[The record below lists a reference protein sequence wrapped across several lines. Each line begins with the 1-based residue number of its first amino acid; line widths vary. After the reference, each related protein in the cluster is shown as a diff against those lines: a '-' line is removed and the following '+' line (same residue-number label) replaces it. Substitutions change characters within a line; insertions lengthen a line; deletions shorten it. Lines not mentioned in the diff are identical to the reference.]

1 MESHPLEFVLHQVPL
16 VAILGLTECSVLP
29 PLPEDVEKDSPVYR
43 RAMQDHTSFNTKKA
57 LLGLLMAKNNAS
69 VWDSSDSKLLYKVI
83 PVDKSHVF
91 PKRQIAL
98 KTLGSSAMSPLSP
111 MNAQS
116 PMHPDGIISP
126 QWVHRHREMTPS
138 VVVGVYDMWE
148 SVESVNRKD
157 PLGVQHISSLERD
170 RDQVLVS
177 EINEKRKQ
185 LHDCGLK
192 LGVIIIV
199 KTYHDNDPLV
209 EERLSY
215 IRRASMIDR
224 QHQFTLFVLSDNG
237 NPSDIGEFLEMFQT
251 NLLEISHTYYRE
263 HEKRIKR
270 KKGKIT
276 VTGKATLPQPASG
289 ISSNPKYLS
298 VQAWHVRYDFKLG
311 VFAEFRQDLDGA
323 LRYYDAAYSGMINI
337 MHQSQTF
344 GGALAPGGGQLGLA
358 EIVPGSLR
366 WIEAR
371 VFLDSLSIKIY
382 KLFVYCKNPVSA
394 LIHLHKHFVNCREFP
409 EFAFTTASFD
419 GITKDQSSVSGLGHL
434 SNVSGGGSFQYWA
447 WASTHYRVFG
457 ELIETASARTSMVL
471 PFPSPGSA
479 SNQTQSIL
487 NTVSSTGLN
496 LIAGKATT
504 SLFGPFSSVSPVF
517 TVQNAGYY
525 YVLSGRCAEE
535 RWNKYKKAV
544 NAFMPGRTLSR
555 QSIRNHSR
563 ASSMDSIPPPTALDV
578 EKTVDHPLNIIEL
591 LTKGYEQFKKSK
603 NSRTT
608 LYLASDIARIY
619 EESGKYDMALEF
631 FERISKT
638 YRKEL
643 WFSILA
649 SVNRWMIKCA
659 HQLGLHSVVIGSIV
673 ELLSPKLTPSPGDRQ
688 RVLTEIQEILSGKGP
703 AMAPSSSEER
713 VDVKLDMDQ
722 MTSFLQC
729 DAQFRA
735 PHAHILENIDFQVTL
750 LAHPRDLPHASRMCI
765 PVSKILV
772 KFSNSQYDFC
782 ILPLEHQDDSTVK
795 SEIGLAHTM
804 NLIQCQ
810 DATQMAVSSEGGQVY
825 WVKHAPIN
833 LITGTSK
840 TFQCVLNVS
849 ENQELRIMSVSVILE
864 TAATRLELV
873 FKIQERPILHYKRQW
888 LSIAA
893 GETIP
898 RFIEL
903 PHFGEPS
910 CTRVDQREL
919 KALPEFIFLSPA
931 YLDEYLPVTLRVTN
945 QESESIHLFASC
957 QISCGIEPGGA
968 LDSFSQMALKKTD
981 FETCTDGGASL
992 KEDGAMSPD
1001 GHLSTLQID
1010 LGQVEPNATAES
1022 VFYVRVQSKPGSR
1035 MILTTLYG
1043 YFLSAPLTLPVVS
1056 GTTMLDL
1063 TDTRLLSK
1071 LCSKSDPHI
1080 SFETPFDAST
1090 DLMQVASNALPTNS
1104 STSIL
1109 SDGLSLDLD
1118 CRRSYEWAL
1127 TAAVRMLGK
1136 WDVEVDK
1143 VSLNIN
1149 DSQNSSMAI
1158 VKVQEVP
1165 LPISSR
1171 DWPQNHIQN
1180 YIFQITTSVDSL
1192 ASTTKVDIGELF
1204 IRWRRSKPSPGDWVC
1219 TKLDIPRPELAPESI
1234 RINVTIPGNLKVGT
1248 PFKMHYTV
1256 QNTTLHLAELVSYIE
1271 SSEYFVFAGYKQ
1283 INFSL
1288 SPLSSHIL
1296 TFQLVP
1302 LTSGRCALPH
1312 LKTMKRTDA
1321 TMLYPM
1327 VTSNSASSG
1336 VQELANL
1343 PSTVTRERLFPVL
1356 ADTPHMH
1363 GSKHG
1368 ELYVFVLPTVGW

>member
-177 EINEKRKQ
+177 EINEKRCMTAASNS
-185 LHDCGLK
+185 D
-192 LGVIIIV
+192 
-199 KTYHDNDPLV
+199 DPLV

-504 SLFGPFSSVSPVF
+504 SLFGPFSSVSPVLQF
-517 TVQNAGYY
+517 KMQDITMCSQ
-525 YVLSGRCAEE
+525 
-535 RWNKYKKAV
+535 
-544 NAFMPGRTLSR
+544 AFMPGRTLSR

-563 ASSMDSIPPPTALDV
+563 ASSMDS
-578 EKTVDHPLNIIEL
+578 
-591 LTKGYEQFKKSK
+591 
-603 NSRTT
+603 
-608 LYLASDIARIY
+608 SDIARIY

-765 PVSKILV
+765 P
-772 KFSNSQYDFC
+772 
-782 ILPLEHQDDSTVK
+782 DDSTVK

-1035 MILTTLYG
+1035 MILTTL
-1043 YFLSAPLTLPVVS
+1043 
-1056 GTTMLDL
+1056 
-1063 TDTRLLSK
+1063 
-1071 LCSKSDPHI
+1071 KSDPHI

-1180 YIFQITTSVDSL
+1180 YIFKSL
-1192 ASTTKVDIGELF
+1192 QV
-1204 IRWRRSKPSPGDWVC
+1204 
-1219 TKLDIPRPELAPESI
+1219 
-1234 RINVTIPGNLKVGT
+1234 
-1248 PFKMHYTV
+1248 
-1256 QNTTLHLAELVSYIE
+1256 
-1271 SSEYFVFAGYKQ
+1271 
-1283 INFSL
+1283 
-1288 SPLSSHIL
+1288 
-1296 TFQLVP
+1296 
-1302 LTSGRCALPH
+1302 
-1312 LKTMKRTDA
+1312 
-1321 TMLYPM
+1321 
-1327 VTSNSASSG
+1327 
-1336 VQELANL
+1336 
-1343 PSTVTRERLFPVL
+1343 
-1356 ADTPHMH
+1356 
-1363 GSKHG
+1363 
-1368 ELYVFVLPTVGW
+1368 

>member
-1 MESHPLEFVLHQVPL
+1 
-16 VAILGLTECSVLP
+16 
-29 PLPEDVEKDSPVYR
+29 
-43 RAMQDHTSFNTKKA
+43 MQDHTSFNTKKA

-83 PVDKSHVF
+83 PVDKS
-91 PKRQIAL
+91 
-98 KTLGSSAMSPLSP
+98 
-111 MNAQS
+111 
-116 PMHPDGIISP
+116 
-126 QWVHRHREMTPS
+126 
-138 VVVGVYDMWE
+138 
-148 SVESVNRKD
+148 VESVNRKD

-177 EINEKRKQ
+177 EINEN
-185 LHDCGLK
+185 D
-192 LGVIIIV
+192 
-199 KTYHDNDPLV
+199 DPLV

-237 NPSDIGEFLEMFQT
+237 NPSDIGEFLE
-251 NLLEISHTYYRE
+251 IHTYYRE

-457 ELIETASARTSMVL
+457 ELIETASARTSMAKL
-471 PFPSPGSA
+471 PHLCLVHLAVS
-479 SNQTQSIL
+479 TQFLQFKMQDITMCSQVGCGG
-487 NTVSSTGLN
+487 TM
-496 LIAGKATT
+496 
-504 SLFGPFSSVSPVF
+504 
-517 TVQNAGYY
+517 
-525 YVLSGRCAEE
+525 
-535 RWNKYKKAV
+535 NKYKKAV

-563 ASSMDSIPPPTALDV
+563 ASSMDS
-578 EKTVDHPLNIIEL
+578 
-591 LTKGYEQFKKSK
+591 
-603 NSRTT
+603 
-608 LYLASDIARIY
+608 SDIARIY

-649 SVNRWMIKCA
+649 SVNR
-659 HQLGLHSVVIGSIV
+659 
-673 ELLSPKLTPSPGDRQ
+673 LSS
-688 RVLTEIQEILSGKGP
+688 
-703 AMAPSSSEER
+703 
-713 VDVKLDMDQ
+713 
-722 MTSFLQC
+722 
-729 DAQFRA
+729 
-735 PHAHILENIDFQVTL
+735 DFISASTRFTL
-750 LAHPRDLPHASRMCI
+750 HASRMCI

-1035 MILTTLYG
+1035 MILTTL
-1043 YFLSAPLTLPVVS
+1043 
-1056 GTTMLDL
+1056 
-1063 TDTRLLSK
+1063 
-1071 LCSKSDPHI
+1071 DPHI

-1136 WDVEVDK
+1136 WDVE
-1143 VSLNIN
+1143 
-1149 DSQNSSMAI
+1149 NSSMAI

-1204 IRWRRSKPSPGDWVC
+1204 IRWRRSKPSPGDW
-1219 TKLDIPRPELAPESI
+1219 
-1234 RINVTIPGNLKVGT
+1234 
-1248 PFKMHYTV
+1248 
-1256 QNTTLHLAELVSYIE
+1256 
-1271 SSEYFVFAGYKQ
+1271 

-1368 ELYVFVLPTVGW
+1368 KLYVFVLPVAVNSNGRDDPESPKLHLAVFITDQYIAQTQRFLAMHFGVVSVIASVLLWDSWSMVEAQPRLCAKATDYSACTNTASLAIAACNGKVVSVPDKAYYVCLCEGNQQLQQCYSVCPDDPQLQLQATVQKQTTFSTCKTSQDMLAAEIAANQSAVASTPSISSSSVSISTSATAPSPPRPCPRRLQCKFEHKQHLRHGNVNLARCRHLLYLQQRPATMVVVASPTDAQSASKSTATGIGSLPPPWALSASTPTRLWKLITLHEDMPSFKEIKSKVVSKAKVATTAVKWNLEASITKYRDKKTLLLINRVERLQLQVLLYRDFCCRLHITMVLTFWTSRRILTIETLADAIMTLGWLNEIESDVLMDVRRTTRGPISLGNNKSTFMLSNRRFEKKNNIIMAYML